1 MMGRDGRPLPSL
13 LKAYRLLLEYYDVR
27 IVASL
32 PTNDTDYARQMQEWT
47 FETLGV
53 ASYDRLILTN
63 RKDLLYGDYLIDG
76 LDTNGSTDFMSTRI
90 DFGSD
95 TFKTWDDIIEYFGR
109 LGGQ

>member
-1 MMGRDGRPLPSL
+1 M
-13 LKAYRLLLEYYDVR
+13 KAYRFLLEFYD
-27 IVASL
+27 IYLVAAA
-32 PTNDTDYARQMQEWT
+32 PTNDTEYARKMQEWT
-47 FETLGV
+47 FENLGV
-53 ASYDRLILTN
+53 AAYNRLILTN

-76 LDTNGSTDFMSTRI
+76 LDTNGSRDFMSTRI